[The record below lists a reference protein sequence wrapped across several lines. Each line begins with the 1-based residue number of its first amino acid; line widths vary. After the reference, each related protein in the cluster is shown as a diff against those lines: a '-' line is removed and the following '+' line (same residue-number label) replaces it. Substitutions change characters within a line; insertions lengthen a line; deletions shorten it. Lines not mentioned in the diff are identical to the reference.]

1 MVELVLNEL
10 NLQILKFSHQIILKI
25 KRPKHVTPPSVS
37 AWYKVKSALVS
48 FFIKLMSFLM
58 SSF

>member
-25 KRPKHVTPPSVS
+25 KRPKHVTTLTQS
-37 AWYKVKSALVS
+37 YNVKY
-48 FFIKLMSFLM
+48 
-58 SSF
+58 